1 MSAGVS
7 ALRGPAPALR
17 SATPDER
24 RPVRSLR
31 PSGPQ
36 LPFAFARGVT
46 FLALATFG
54 ALHWMAM
61 LEPTASE
68 RAWYA
73 VGTGALAMGGLLGA
87 ARLASRALRWLAVA
101 AVTARRA
108 RARLPRRRHRRR
120 AAAARPAGTRWPRAS
135 RAASTRCPARACPTA
150 ASTSGRGS

>member
-7 ALRGPAPALR
+7 ALRGPAPTLR

-36 LPFAFARGVT
+36 LPFAFARGST

-61 LEPTASE
+61 LEPTA
-68 RAWYA
+68 
-73 VGTGALAMGGLLGA
+73 GALAPTVAISA
-87 ARLASRALRWLAVA
+87 A
-101 AVTARRA
+101 
-108 RARLPRRRHRRR
+108 LPVR
-120 AAAARPAGTRWPRAS
+120 AAT
-135 RAASTRCPARACPTA
+135 
-150 ASTSGRGS
+150 